1 MLIHTFG
8 SVKGIREATEEQ
20 IAAAPG
26 MTAKVARQI
35 KDHL

>member
-8 SVKGIREATEEQ
+8 SVKGIREASEEQ

-26 MTAKVARQI
+26 MTEKVARQI
-35 KDHL
+35 KEHL